1 MRYEA
6 VAVQRVARAGL
17 NAGISAV
24 ERVRNLVV
32 QLRASL
38 WLLPAGIG
46 VVGFVLAYVLQQLP
60 ASLLDADLA
69 RRWSIF
75 SGDAETARQLLA
87 TLAGG
92 MISMTSLVVS
102 ITVVV
107 LTLAANQ
114 LGPRLVANFMG
125 DRQIKTVLGLFIG
138 TIIYL
143 LTVLRGLD
151 HALPAAQM
159 PYLAVTFGT
168 ALTILCLFALLFY
181 IHKIARSIISDTV
194 VREVASSLRE
204 TVAATLVEHVPD
216 SVELA
221 PTREDGAERHSI
233 ALDKLGYIQV
243 IDYAALTDLATRKDL
258 LIRLHVRPGHFVLR
272 AGRHIEV
279 EGADAD
285 GCGKAVRA
293 CFVIGAERSPAQ
305 DIEFAI
311 RQLVEIAL
319 RALSPGINDPFTAI
333 AVINALGG
341 ALAEMLARPMP
352 PVAYRDKHGRVRVL
366 ADVSDHAGLLDAAF
380 NQIRQAGQT
389 HPAILIELAEIL
401 GKLVPSARECG
412 ASRRHSASSGDDPAC
427 RAPAYRRAA
436 GLGRPVA
443 QG

>member
-1 MRYEA
+1 M
-6 VAVQRVARAGL
+6 
-17 NAGISAV
+17 
-24 ERVRNLVV
+24 
-32 QLRASL
+32 
-38 WLLPAGIG
+38 
-46 VVGFVLAYVLQQLP
+46 
-60 ASLLDADLA
+60 
-69 RRWSIF
+69 
-75 SGDAETARQLLA
+75 
-87 TLAGG
+87 
-92 MISMTSLVVS
+92 
-102 ITVVV
+102 
-107 LTLAANQ
+107 LAANQ

-194 VREVASSLRE
+194 VREVAGSLRE
-204 TVAATLVEHVPD
+204 TVAATLVDHVPD

-221 PTREDGAERHSI
+221 PAREDGAERHSI

-272 AGRHIEV
+272 AGRHIEA

-319 RALSPGINDPFTAI
+319 APSRRVSTTRTGDRRDQCAGRR
-333 AVINALGG
+333 LGG
-341 ALAEMLARPMP
+341 
-352 PVAYRDKHGRVRVL
+352 D
-366 ADVSDHAGLLDAAF
+366 AGAADAA
-380 NQIRQAGQT
+380 RG
-389 HPAILIELAEIL
+389 L
-401 GKLVPSARECG
+401 
-412 ASRRHSASSGDDPAC
+412 SG
-427 RAPAYRRAA
+427 
-436 GLGRPVA
+436 
-443 QG
+443 